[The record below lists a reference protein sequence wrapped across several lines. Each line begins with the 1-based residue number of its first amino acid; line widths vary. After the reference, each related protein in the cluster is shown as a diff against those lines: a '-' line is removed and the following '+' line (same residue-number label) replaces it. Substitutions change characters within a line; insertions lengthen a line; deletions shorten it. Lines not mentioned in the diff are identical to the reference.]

1 MARYAYDK
9 LQVSIL
15 RSHLTSPHLTS
26 SHLTSPHL
34 TSPHLTSP
42 HLTSPLLSSPL
53 LTSRLVRIT
62 LPYLTSPHLT
72 LPHTSPHFTSPLLTL
87 THHTSPHSTA
97 CLIVTHLYIYI
108 FYNDFSFQS
117 LKVPSRLQEL
127 IDIGSV
133 TIRSKPFSDNE
144 VKRFGENKKFPEA
157 ISTAILS
164 SRKLPQIFLQL
175 KFITRKKNVLYFF
188 YKITRRKIR
197 KTCESKR
204 SSFLGNSSSVLS
216 MFNDQSITEQ

>member
-1 MARYAYDK
+1 MSLTYTTSSTLFALSKQGKHLGAYKMARYAYDK
-9 LQVSIL
+9 LQVRI
-15 RSHLTSPHLTS
+15 TSPH
-26 SHLTSPHL
+26 
-34 TSPHLTSP
+34 
-42 HLTSPLLSSPL
+42 
-53 LTSRLVRIT
+53 
-62 LPYLTSPHLT
+62 LTSPHLT